1 MTFTFPE
8 GLAPEAY
15 PIAWLVGR
23 WHGSG
28 AVGYDG
34 IEEQL
39 VVQEIEVEHD
49 GGPYLRWTA
58 TLWLADPEL
67 SGPVANETPGLER
80 YAHLVKSQLW
90 STETGYFRIVPGEA
104 PPPGAPAPQTAELEV
119 LVADPAGHLS
129 LYVGRSQPAR
139 IELATDAVVRS
150 PSAAE
155 LSAGSWML
163 GLVQS
168 DLMWARDIAAFG
180 KPLAPYVSGRLGR
193 VA

>member
-1 MTFTFPE
+1 MTFSFPE
-8 GLAPEAY
+8 GLAPENY
-15 PIAWLVGR
+15 PVAWLVGR

-39 VVQEIEVEHD
+39 VVQEIEVDHD
-49 GGPYLRWTA
+49 GGPYLRWHA
-58 TLWLADPEL
+58 TLWLADPGL

-80 YAHLVKSQLW
+80 YANLVKAQQW
-90 STETGYFRIVPGEA
+90 STETGYIRTVPAEQA
-104 PPPGAPAPQTAELEV
+104 AGAPAPQTAELEV
-119 LVADPAGHLS
+119 LLADPAGHLS

-139 IELATDAVVRS
+139 IELTTDAVVRS

-180 KPLAPYVSGRLGR
+180 KPLAPYASGRLGR
-193 VA
+193 VE